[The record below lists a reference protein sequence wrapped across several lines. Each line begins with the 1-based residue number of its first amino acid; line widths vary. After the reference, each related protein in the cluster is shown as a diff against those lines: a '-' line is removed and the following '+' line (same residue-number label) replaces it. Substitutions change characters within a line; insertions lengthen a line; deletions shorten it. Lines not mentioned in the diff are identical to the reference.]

1 MGAAFDEMGDGP
13 QLRAA
18 YAEIA
23 RWLAATPAEAL
34 AAKRAEAEYLFRKV
48 GITFAVYGEG
58 GDPERLI
65 PFDIIPRILAR
76 AEWERLAT
84 GLSQRVRALNAFLAD
99 AYGAQEILKAGRIPA
114 ALVTENEQFRPE
126 MAGFT
131 PPGGVYT
138 HIAGI
143 DLVRTGPD
151 EFHVLEDNCRTP
163 SGVSYMLENREAML
177 RLFPRLFAAHRIA
190 PVNRYPEELLATLKA
205 AAPERAGHQPTVAI
219 LTPGH
224 FNSAY
229 YEHCFL
235 ADEMGVEV
243 VEGADLFVDGEV
255 VMMRTTAGPRRV
267 DVIYRRIDDDYLDP
281 EAFNPESM
289 LGVPGLMRAYR
300 AGNVALANAP
310 GCGIADDKAV
320 YPYVPE
326 MIRFYLGEEPLLN
339 NVPTFLCEREED
351 RAHVLAN
358 LDSLV
363 VKLAQGSGGYGML
376 IGPHATKAQREE
388 FRARIIANPAH
399 YIAQPTLA
407 LSTVPTLVEAGIAPR
422 HVDLRP
428 FVLSTRDSVRIV
440 PGGLTRVALREG
452 SLVVNSSQG
461 GGTKDT
467 WVLDD
472 EPSAQFQSQGYVSC

>member
-1 MGAAFDEMGDGP
+1 M
-13 QLRAA
+13 RAA
-18 YAEIA
+18 YAA
-23 RWLAATPAEAL
+23 VAAWLERTPPAEL
-34 AAKRAEAEYLFRKV
+34 EAKRAEAELLFRRV

-65 PFDIIPRILAR
+65 PFDIIPRVLAR
-76 AEWERLAT
+76 SEWDRLSA

-99 AYGAQEILKAGRIPA
+99 AYGKQEILKAGVIPA
-114 ALVTENEQFRPE
+114 SLVTGNEQFRPE
-126 MAGFT
+126 MQGFQ

-151 EFHVLEDNCRTP
+151 QFYVLEDNARTP

-177 RLFPRLFAAHRIA
+177 RLFPRLLARHRLA
-190 PVNRYPEELLATLKA
+190 PVNRYPEDLLTTLKA
-205 AAPERAGHQPTVAI
+205 AAPDRAGPNPTVVI
-219 LTPGH
+219 LTPGA

-243 VEGADLFVDGEV
+243 VEGADLFVDENV
-255 VMMRTTAGPRRV
+255 VFMRTTAGPRRV

-281 EAFNPESM
+281 RAFRPDSM
-289 LGVPGLMRAYR
+289 LGVPGLMAAYR
-300 AGNVALANAP
+300 AGNVALCNAP
-310 GCGIADDKAV
+310 GCGIADDKAI
-320 YPYVPE
+320 YPFVPQ
-326 MIRFYLGEEPLLN
+326 MIRFYLNEDPKLA
-339 NVPTFLCEREED
+339 NVPTYLCERDAD
-351 RAHVLAN
+351 RAYVLDH
-358 LDSLV
+358 LDELV
-363 VKLAQGSGGYGML
+363 VKLAQGSGGYGMM
-376 IGPHATKAQREE
+376 IGPHATAAERAD
-388 FRARIIANPAH
+388 FAARIKARPAD

-407 LSTVPTLVEAGIAPR
+407 LSTVPTLCANGVAPR

-428 FVLSTRDSVRIV
+428 FVLSTKDEVRIV

-467 WVLDD
+467 WVLENDPQ
-472 EPSAQFQSQGYVSC
+472 EGGAQGAVAC